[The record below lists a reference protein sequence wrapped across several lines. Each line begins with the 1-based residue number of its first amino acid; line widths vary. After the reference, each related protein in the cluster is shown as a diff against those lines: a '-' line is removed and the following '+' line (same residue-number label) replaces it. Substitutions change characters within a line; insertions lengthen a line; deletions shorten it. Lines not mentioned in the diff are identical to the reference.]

1 MKKAFEAGESIEF
14 AGKAIAH
21 LAADPA
27 RMAKTGKILQ
37 TVDLAR
43 EYGFQVEESRIES
56 VVMDPES
63 HGSAFILFG
72 RIRIQLGKNDTQK
85 LFSFEG

>member
-43 EYGFQVEESRIES
+43 EYGFQVEESRIEL

-63 HGSAFILFG
+63 HESALILFG
-72 RIRIQLGKNDTQK
+72 RIRLGKNDTRK

>member
-43 EYGFQVEESRIES
+43 EYGFQVEESRKNRIIGY
-56 VVMDPES
+56 
-63 HGSAFILFG
+63 GSGFALILV
-72 RIRIQLGKNDTQK
+72 RWIRIQEDKKNGPHK
-85 LFSFEG
+85 

>member
-56 VVMDPES
+56 VFIDP
-63 HGSAFILFG
+63 
-72 RIRIQLGKNDTQK
+72 D
-85 LFSFEG
+85 

>member
-21 LAADPA
+21 LAADPS

-43 EYGFQVEESRIES
+43 EYGFQVEVEESRIES

-63 HGSAFILFG
+63 HGSALILFG
-72 RIRIQLGKNDTQK
+72 RIRIQLGKN
-85 LFSFEG
+85 EG